1 MSKKKFD
8 YFDAMEQVVG
18 FACEEAKTLERVLND
33 FHPDSIFDEMNAM
46 HVIENNADLVNHQIY
61 NSLASEFLPPI
72 ERDDILLLVECL
84 DEIVDNIEDVMIS
97 LYMYNIDEINRN
109 ALEIAS
115 LIEKSTNA
123 LRVAMVDFRNFKK
136 SNTINTL
143 LIDVSDYEDDAD
155 KKYVMAIRR
164 LYTQNADRP
173 LYISVWEKIISNMER
188 CCDSCAH
195 AGDVMSGIIMKNS

>member
-84 DEIVDNIEDVMIS
+84 DDIVDNIEDVMIS
-97 LYMYNIDEINRN
+97 LYMYNVNEINRN

-173 LYISVWEKIISNMER
+173 LYISVWEKIITNMER